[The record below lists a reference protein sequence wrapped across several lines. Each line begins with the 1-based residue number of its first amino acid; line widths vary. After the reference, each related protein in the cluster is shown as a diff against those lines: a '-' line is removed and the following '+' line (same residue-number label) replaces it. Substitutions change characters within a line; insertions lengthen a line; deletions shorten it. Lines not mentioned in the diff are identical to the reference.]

1 MISEP
6 IPLENMFADFCVYRL
21 LVNCGIEQGDY
32 KKATPAALNG
42 NDFVDYF
49 KYFRKEVGLTENF
62 DNYKENPLFS
72 QFHEFVH
79 KQMTAK
85 FSNLQTYVDSDS
97 TDSDGK
103 MGSVVPESELNLQII
118 EVPAEAIDQVTEGA
132 VRATLSFIKQGK
144 ITLDMLYP
152 EYILLAD
159 KILAAIPDRLKIIE
173 VSNFT
178 VTRWSNQT
186 LHINQVDMINI
197 GGAPVVSG
205 AQHMA
210 SKLVFNL
217 VEQSVNYAVDQSL
230 VKPEQVLAKA
240 HTAMLPAVELQELND
255 FLDKFGSTESRS
267 NLVKVLKSLVEAF
280 TKPNNE

>member
-49 KYFRKEVGLTENF
+49 KYFRKEVDLTESF
-62 DNYKENPLFS
+62 DSYKGNPLFL

-85 FSNLQTYVDSDS
+85 FSNLQTYVDPDP
-97 TDSDGK
+97 TDSEDK
-103 MGSVVPESELNLQII
+103 MGSVVPESELNLQTI
-118 EVPAEAIDQVTEGA
+118 EVPAEAIEQVTEGA
-132 VRATLSFIKQGK
+132 VKATLSFIKQGK

-152 EYILLAD
+152 EYIILVD
-159 KILAAIPDRLKIIE
+159 KILASIPDRLKITE

-186 LHINQVDMINI
+186 LHINQIDMINI
-197 GGAPVVSG
+197 GGAPVASG

-217 VEQSVNYAVDQSL
+217 VEQAVNYAVDQSL
-230 VKPEQVLAKA
+230 VKPEQLLAKA
-240 HTAMLPAVELQELND
+240 HTTMLAAAELQELND
-255 FLDKFGSTESRS
+255 FLDKFGTTESRS